1 MQRLFLALLLVAC
14 SDTRRGNGDGG
25 TLDFAAPPGSDLA
38 QPGCEGQ
45 NNCYAVYAH
54 SDHVLYN
61 IDLMAK
67 TLVTVGPFN
76 APMINV
82 NGNLEED
89 PITDLAVAPDG
100 TIYVVSERSIYTASP
115 TDGHV
120 TLLGPLT
127 ACGQACVALSFTAD
141 NKLYTA
147 DFQGAFCNIDI
158 SVSPPNVTSLGNIGR
173 NLAVSGDLV
182 AVADGTMFATVYD
195 TTKSSTQNNNM
206 LATINPA
213 TGAVSAPIGATGS
226 PKLFGAAY
234 ALGKVFGFTHDGSGH
249 VVTID
254 PTSGVGTPFNTF
266 NDPSTGKGISFAG
279 AGVNA
284 LVPLNPI
291 M

>member
-1 MQRLFLALLLVAC
+1 MTRLLLVVLLAAC
-14 SDTRRGNGDGG
+14 TDTSRRGNGDGG
-25 TLDFAAPPGSDLA
+25 ILDFAAPPGADLA
-38 QPGCEGQ
+38 QAGCEGQ
-45 NNCYAVYAH
+45 NNCYTVYAH
-54 SDHVLYN
+54 ADHVLYS

-67 TLVTVGPFN
+67 TLVTVGPFK
-76 APMINV
+76 APNINV
-82 NGNLEED
+82 SGTMEED

-100 TIYVVSERSIYTASP
+100 TIYVVSERSIYTADP

-147 DFQGAFCNIDI
+147 DFKGAFCNIDI
-158 SVSPPNVTSLGNIGR
+158 SVSPPKVSSLGDIGR

-182 AVADGTMFATVYD
+182 AVADGTMFATVSD
-195 TTKSSTQNNNM
+195 LSTSSTQKNNM
-206 LATINPA
+206 LATIDPS
-213 TGAVSAPIGATGS
+213 TGAVSTPIGSTGS

-254 PTSGVGTPFNTF
+254 PTTGAGTPFNTF
-266 NDPSTGKGISFAG
+266 TDPSTGMGISFAG

-284 LVPLNPI
+284 MVAPI
-291 M
+291 N

>member
-1 MQRLFLALLLVAC
+1 MQRIFLALLLVAC
-14 SDTRRGNGDGG
+14 SDTRRGGG

-45 NNCYAVYAH
+45 NNCYTVYAH
-54 SDHVLYN
+54 ADHVLYS

-67 TLVTVGPFN
+67 TLVTVGPFR
-76 APMINV
+76 APMV
-82 NGNLEED
+82 NGSED
-89 PITDLAVAPDG
+89 VITDLAVAPDG
-100 TIYVVSERSIYTASP
+100 TIYVVSERSIYTADPS
-115 TDGHV
+115 DGHV

-147 DFQGAFCNIDI
+147 DFKGAFCNIDI
-158 SVSPPNVTSLGNIGR
+158 SMSPPKVTSLGSIGR

-195 TTKSSTQNNNM
+195 LSTSSTQNNNM
-206 LATINPA
+206 LATIDPSS
-213 TGAVSAPIGATGS
+213 GAVSAPIGATGS

-234 ALGKVFGFTHDGSGH
+234 ALGKVFGFTHDGSGD
-249 VVTID
+249 VVTIN
-254 PTSGVGTPFNTF
+254 PTTGVGTAFNTF